1 MGRKMAKA
9 TDQSKT
15 GYVTIATVR
24 NHAEARRLVIKLESA
39 GIDSLLTVERA
50 TETASLRYRWFNGVK
65 VQVSRSDVQ
74 RALQALHMSRVGQDN
89 SAPQERKRENATG
102 ISRFHLNLNTWQE
115 AAIALCA
122 IIAVAALLALWL
134 F

>member
-1 MGRKMAKA
+1 MAKA

-15 GYVTIATVR
+15 GYVTVATVR
-24 NHAEARRLVIKLESA
+24 SRAEARQLAAKLESA

-50 TETASLRYRWFNGVK
+50 GESASAKYRWFNGVK
-65 VQVSRSDVQ
+65 VQVSRTDVQ
-74 RALQALHMSRVGQDN
+74 RALHALQQSRAQEDK
-89 SAPQERKRENATG
+89 SAPRERKSELAAG
-102 ISRFHLNLNTWQE
+102 SSPCQLNLGNWQE
-115 AAIALCA
+115 AVIAVCA

>member
-1 MGRKMAKA
+1 MAKA

-24 NHAEARRLVIKLESA
+24 SRAEARQLAAKLESA
-39 GIDSLLTVERA
+39 GIESLVTVERA
-50 TETASLRYRWFNGVK
+50 ADSPSTTNRWFNGVK
-65 VQVSRSDVQ
+65 VQVNRSDVQ
-74 RALQALHMSRVGQDN
+74 RALHALQLSRAEGDE
-89 SAPQERKRENATG
+89 STPHGRKSESATG
-102 ISRFHLNLNTWQE
+102 FSRFQLNLANWQE
-115 AAIALCA
+115 AVLAVGV

>member
-1 MGRKMAKA
+1 MAKA

-24 NHAEARRLVIKLESA
+24 SQIEARQIAAKLELA
-39 GIDSLLTVERA
+39 GIESFLTVDRA
-50 TETASLRYRWFNGVK
+50 ADSPSTKFRWFNGTK

-74 RALQALHMSRVGQDN
+74 RALHALQLSRAAGDE
-89 SAPQERKRENATG
+89 SAPRERKSENAPV
-102 ISRFHLNLNTWQE
+102 SFRFQLNLNSWQE
-115 AAIALCA
+115 AAIVVSA
-122 IIAVAALLALWL
+122 IIAVAGLLALWI